1 MNIVHIIGRLG
12 KDPEQNEKQTMV
24 SFSVATNDGWGE
36 NKKTNWHNC
45 KAFGQVQEL
54 IMKHFRKGDMIGVSG
69 SVDYFKSEDG
79 KYFTSILVREIH
91 FVGGGKSENTTEDTR
106 DEIKAEEPD
115 DLPF

>member
-12 KDPEQNEKQTMV
+12 KDPEQNEKQTMT

-45 KAFGQVQEL
+45 RAFGQVQTV
-54 IMKHFRKGDMIGVSG
+54 IMKYFKKGDMIGVTG
-69 SVDYFKSEDG
+69 SVDYYKSDEG
-79 KYFTSILVREIH
+79 KYFTSILVRDVH

-115 DLPF
+115 DLLF